1 MLFLNI
7 TLPKSETGITCSF
20 SSGISIEA
28 RHADHFASLGVK
40 MTPNPNKAR
49 HSRAST
55 RILKEWFRDH
65 QSYPYPTEDQKESL
79 KDRSGL
85 SIRQISQWF
94 VNARRRNTVKPDAQE
109 APTDAPEQLPSSSSH
124 GPEVPQADAWGSMGP
139 LDRWRNSPP
148 DTEPA
153 PWAAIER
160 AVESTAL
167 SHSTKS
173 ASNPSLSWNEELDS
187 GRSLLPSDSASSVDF
202 PSRRS
207 QSQSSNSSAHS
218 YSSGSATSLQS
229 WGSHAG
235 SRRRRQR
242 DSKRGRRRPKNP
254 LVEEHKRIY
263 QCTFCTDS
271 FRSKYDWTR
280 HERTLHLTLE
290 KWTCSPSGPVYQ
302 KPGEATVRC
311 VFCDE
316 IGPSPEHLELHG
328 ANKCVVKPPGA
339 RSFYRKDHFRQHL
352 RLSHNVDRVLPLM
365 KGWLSRVDQIT
376 SRCGF
381 CQETFTLWSE
391 RNDHLATHFRNGA
404 LMKDWKGCRGL
415 EPAVS
420 LLVQD
425 AMPPYLIG
433 LESRNF
439 EPFSASRG
447 TVKKPQSG
455 ADNKRDPPTV
465 FQLLTAQLG
474 DFVKTSMAKNLRV
487 TDEMIQ
493 REARLIIY
501 DDDDPWNQTPAD
513 NPEWLDL
520 FKTGYGLFPTTR
532 AQDPVTSQLHSNQA
546 STQHSTATVPSPV
559 TLEKLYQ
566 AAASDI
572 GADHLEFCARGPAV
586 PGFAVPWQWQ
596 SPECLADFI
605 QRHQIPPLATLG
617 TVESVTQ
624 PTLPAGCAIDSAST
638 GDTSLVVDHS
648 GIAMEA
654 ESTGVDTPAA
664 PGCGVPAFNHNA
676 ADESLTL
683 LMSEEDLFSSIL
695 SFDMEPQAVVDKG
708 R

>member
-1 MLFLNI
+1 
-7 TLPKSETGITCSF
+7 
-20 SSGISIEA
+20 
-28 RHADHFASLGVK
+28 
-40 MTPNPNKAR
+40 MTPAPNKAR

-55 RILKEWFRDH
+55 RVLKEWFGDH

-79 KDRSGL
+79 KERSGL
-85 SIRQISQWF
+85 SIRQVSQWF
-94 VNARRRNTVKPDAQE
+94 VNARRRSTVKPDAQQ
-109 APTDAPEQLPSSSSH
+109 APTDAAQQLPPSSSQGS
-124 GPEVPQADAWGSMGP
+124 EVPQADAWGSMGP

-148 DTEPA
+148 DAEPA
-153 PWAAIER
+153 PWDAIER
-160 AVESTAL
+160 AVEIAAL
-167 SHSTKS
+167 PHSTGS
-173 ASNPSLSWNEELDS
+173 ASDSSLPWNEALDS
-187 GRSLLPSDSASSVDF
+187 GGSLLPSDSASSLGF
-202 PSRRS
+202 SLQRS

-218 YSSGSATSLQS
+218 YSSGSATSLHS
-229 WGSHAG
+229 WGSHPG
-235 SRRRRQR
+235 SRRRRR
-242 DSKRGRRRPKNP
+242 WHSSRGRRRPRNP

-290 KWTCSPSGPVYQ
+290 KWTCSPCGPVYHN
-302 KPGEATVRC
+302 PGDATVMC

-316 IGPSPEHLELHG
+316 IDPSPEHLELHG
-328 ANKCVVKPPGA
+328 ARKCAVKPPGA

-352 RLSHNVDRVLPLM
+352 RLSHNVDRVLPVM
-365 KGWLSRVDQIT
+365 KGWVSRVEQIM

-391 RNDHLATHFRNGA
+391 RNDHLAAHFRNGT

-415 EPAVS
+415 EPAMS

-447 TVKKPQSG
+447 TVKKARSG
-455 ADNKRDPPTV
+455 VDNKRDPPTV

-474 DFVKTSMAKNLRV
+474 DFVKAAMAKDLRV

-520 FKTGYGLFPTTR
+520 FKTGYRLSPTTQT
-532 AQDPVTSQLHSNQA
+532 QDPLAAELSSDQA
-546 STQHSTATVPSPV
+546 SAQRGAATVPSPV
-559 TLEKLYQ
+559 ALEKLYR

-586 PGFAVPWQWQ
+586 FGFAVPWQWQ
-596 SPECLADFI
+596 SPECLVEFI
-605 QRHQIPPLATLG
+605 QRQQEFPVATLG
-617 TVESVTQ
+617 TAESVTQ
-624 PTLPAGCAIDSAST
+624 PNLPAGCAIDSAPTS
-638 GDTSLVVDHS
+638 DTPLLMVDH
-648 GIAMEA
+648 GRTAVEP
-654 ESTGVDTPAA
+654 ESTGIDTPA
-664 PGCGVPAFNHNA
+664 PGCGGSGLNYLPP
-676 ADESLTL
+676 ADETLTL
-683 LMSEEDLFSSIL
+683 PMSEEDLFSSVL
-695 SFDMEPQAVVDKG
+695 SFDM
-708 R
+708 